1 MNLGV
6 VMEKVLKINNQ
17 KDLNKFYNRLFL
29 YRSFLYNF
37 VTFKLERDKY
47 DINDLILALNIKNR
61 RKRLEFIYDT
71 ACQEIDNY
79 FANKNVCGFENNQCR
94 VQRKLKND
102 KFNGCCRKCSFQC
115 SGPCP
120 TKNLA
125 CKLFYCSEVKSR
137 YKIIKIEDL
146 KVIKVLFWRQK
157 ILIKSDYFSSREE
170 VIRDLY
176 LNSYIIGVIRIGYRF
191 VKKLFLGGKK

>member
-1 MNLGV
+1 MKLGV

-37 VTFKLERDKY
+37 VTFKLEKDKY

-71 ACQEIDNY
+71 ACQEIDDY
-79 FANKNVCGFENNQCR
+79 FANKNVCDFKNNQCR
-94 VQRKLKND
+94 LQRKLKSD
-102 KFNGCCRKCSFQC
+102 KINGCCRKCRFEC
-115 SGPCP
+115 GGPCP